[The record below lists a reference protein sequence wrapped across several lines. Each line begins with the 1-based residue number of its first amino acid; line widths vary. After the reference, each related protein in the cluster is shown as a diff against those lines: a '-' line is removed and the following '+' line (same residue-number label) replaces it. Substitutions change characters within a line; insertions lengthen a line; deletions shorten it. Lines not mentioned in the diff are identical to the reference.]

1 MPKYFQIGGNI
12 ADRENRDKAPGMK
25 LVVATEDDQIVNVE
39 VDPGTEV
46 ENFKAILQAE
56 TDVPTGDQILM
67 AGGKVVQSGTLSG
80 NGLGDNDVV
89 MLIKKQAA
97 GASAGAGAS
106 GGNPLAVNPS
116 DGSAVNPGEY
126 IRFLK
131 GDAAQLSQIAQ
142 VLPELH
148 SAVMRDDHAEFQRI
162 MRALHQKKM
171 EQEARRKAEIDL
183 LNADPFDM
191 EAQRKIQ
198 EMIDQSNVNENYEMA
213 MENTPE
219 AFGSVIMLYVD
230 MEVNG
235 HPLKAFVDSGAQMT
249 IMSLGCAQ
257 RLGLER
263 LIDKRWQGVAKGVG
277 TQKIIGRV
285 HQAPI
290 KVADKHLACAIT
302 VLEKEQ
308 DMDFLLGLD
317 MLKRHQCCI
326 DLEKNALASAPRMCR
341 CPSSARLTSP
351 RMRGPRTS
359 RSSRPPLLLP
369 VRVPVRVPPP
379 RRLEETTRRLPSS
392 WSSGS
397 RRSSASRRCPRRA
410 VTRSTPRPS
419 CSAGDFDDDFDDAT
433 RKQSVYLLIKVRRHR
448 SVGGFVSPLG
458 TPTFTRP
465 PSAPPSG
472 GRRRRSL
479 RMAGQTPAR

>member
-1 MPKYFQIGGNI
+1 
-12 ADRENRDKAPGMK
+12 MK

-46 ENFKAILQAE
+46 ENLKAILQAE

-148 SAVMRDDHAEFQRI
+148 SAVMRDDHAEFQKILRL
-162 MRALHQKKM
+162 LHQKKM

-326 DLEKNALASAPRMCR
+326 DLEKNELRVGSADVSLPFLGEADLPAHARPQNFEEQPPIPTPAGGGAGAGAGITGAGAGITGAGAGITGAGAESGGGGPAYPWALRLLAACSRSPPASSRAPLAAAAGRSGKAAASAATASEFAGACGGGWPSGMCAPEKSR
-341 CPSSARLTSP
+341 SAARSRSP
-351 RMRGPRTS
+351 R
-359 RSSRPPLLLP
+359 
-369 VRVPVRVPPP
+369 
-379 RRLEETTRRLPSS
+379 
-392 WSSGS
+392 
-397 RRSSASRRCPRRA
+397 
-410 VTRSTPRPS
+410 
-419 CSAGDFDDDFDDAT
+419 
-433 RKQSVYLLIKVRRHR
+433 Q
-448 SVGGFVSPLG
+448 
-458 TPTFTRP
+458 
-465 PSAPPSG
+465 
-472 GRRRRSL
+472 
-479 RMAGQTPAR
+479 

>member
-1 MPKYFQIGGNI
+1 M
-12 ADRENRDKAPGMK
+12 
-25 LVVATEDDQIVNVE
+25 
-39 VDPGTEV
+39 
-46 ENFKAILQAE
+46 
-56 TDVPTGDQILM
+56 
-67 AGGKVVQSGTLSG
+67 
-80 NGLGDNDVV
+80 
-89 MLIKKQAA
+89 
-97 GASAGAGAS
+97 
-106 GGNPLAVNPS
+106 
-116 DGSAVNPGEY
+116 NPGEY

-162 MRALHQKKM
+162 MRALHHKKM

-285 HQAPI
+285 LQAPI

-308 DMDFLLGLD
+308 YIDFLLGLD

-326 DLEKNALASAPRMCR
+326 DLEKNELRVGSADVSLPF
-341 CPSSARLTSP
+341 SARLTSP
-351 RMRGPRTS
+351 RTRGPRTS
-359 RSSRPPLLLP
+359 RSSRPPYP
-369 VRVPVRVPPP
+369 RRWWCRCGCRPRGGWRKRREDCQAHGARVPEGAVRA
-379 RRLEETTRRLPSS
+379 
-392 WSSGS
+392 G
-397 RRSSASRRCPRRA
+397 A
-410 VTRSTPRPS
+410 VR
-419 CSAGDFDDDFDDAT
+419 
-433 RKQSVYLLIKVRRHR
+433 
-448 SVGGFVSPLG
+448 
-458 TPTFTRP
+458 
-465 PSAPPSG
+465 G
-472 GRRRRSL
+472 GR
-479 RMAGQTPAR
+479 